1 MDENLSSYKNNYITT
16 LRDDIVSIISEKL
29 TPAAEKYGYSD
40 SPLEENVKW
49 KPKVLLLGN
58 YSSGKSTLVND
69 FLGGNIQRTGQAPT
83 DDTFT
88 VIAYKEAEDQ
98 SDEIRVIE
106 EREGRS
112 VLNDPEYPFV
122 GLKKHGDRFLAHFRL
137 KFVNSPFLK
146 QLVIIDTPGMLDSVT
161 ETDRGYNY
169 QDVIGELAQNSDL
182 VLLLFDPHKT
192 ATGNE
197 AHTSIRETLPKKCF
211 EDRILFVL
219 NRVDEC
225 TSLEDFLQVYGTL
238 CWNLSQMTGRK
249 DIPQIYFTY
258 SPHVANHDANS
269 ADSEKFFIQKIE
281 NQRELLKAAVLKAP
295 HYQLDHLADFL
306 DTHCERLHHLLE
318 VFIQYKKKM
327 NGNRNRFIFFMTA
340 FSILL
345 GLAAGGAGF
354 MNGLGDLVFTLTISA
369 GVAVGTIFI
378 GMLIVFP
385 YFRNRFHEELL
396 GNLDTLTKKKHQNRI
411 DSWNAVKQSVV
422 EYLTESRQNLSL
434 RKLRKE
440 FSMLQEVMEI
450 EMPEVRE
457 GLQQLNRIE

>member
-1 MDENLSSYKNNYITT
+1 MDESLISYKNNYIST

-29 TPAAEKYGYSD
+29 TPVAQKYGYSD

-69 FLGGNIQRTGQAPT
+69 LLGGTIQRTGQAPT
-83 DDTFT
+83 DDAFT

-98 SDEIRVIE
+98 PDRIRVVE

-146 QLVIIDTPGMLDSVT
+146 QLVIIDTPGMLDSIT

-197 AHTSIRETLPKKCF
+197 AHTSIRTTLPKKCF

-258 SPHVANHDANS
+258 SPHVTNHDANS
-269 ADSEKFFIQKIE
+269 VDSDKFFIRKIE
-281 NQRELLKAAVLKAP
+281 NQRELLKSAVLKAP
-295 HYQLDHLADFL
+295 HYQLDHLVDFL

-318 VFIQYKKKM
+318 VFIQYKKKT
-327 NGNRNRFIFFMTA
+327 NGNRGKFIFILTA
-340 FSILL
+340 VSILL
-345 GLAAGGAGF
+345 GLGAGGLGF
-354 MNGLGDLVFTLTISA
+354 MNGSNDPVFLSAISA
-369 GVAVGTIFI
+369 GTAFGSILM
-378 GMLIVFP
+378 GMLILFP
-385 YFRNRFHEELL
+385 YVRNKYHEKLL
-396 GNLDTLTKKKHQNRI
+396 GSIDSLTKKKHQNRI
-411 DSWNAVKQSVV
+411 DSWNSVKQPAV
-422 EYLTESRQNLSL
+422 EYLTESRQKLSL
-434 RKLRKE
+434 RKLKKE
-440 FSMLQEVMEI
+440 FSVLQEVMET
-450 EMPEVRE
+450 EMPEIRE
-457 GLQQLNRIE
+457 GLQQINRI

>member
-1 MDENLSSYKNNYITT
+1 MDESLTSYRNNYIST
-16 LRDDIVSIISEKL
+16 LRDDIVTIISEKL
-29 TPAAEKYGYSD
+29 TPVAQKYGYSD

-88 VIAYKEAEDQ
+88 VIAYKEAED
-98 SDEIRVIE
+98 DPERVRVIE

-146 QLVIIDTPGMLDSVT
+146 QLVIIDTPGMLDSIT

-197 AHTSIRETLPKKCF
+197 AHTSIRTTLPKKCF

-258 SPHVANHDANS
+258 SPHVAKHDTAS
-269 ADSEKFFIQKIE
+269 VDSDKFFIRKIE

-295 HYQLDHLADFL
+295 QYQLDHLVDFL
-306 DTHCERLHHLLE
+306 DTHSERIHHLLE
-318 VFIQYKKKM
+318 VFIQYKKRVNRRRSNFIFLLTAVGVLLGIGAGGVSLM
-327 NGNRNRFIFFMTA
+327 NGTDDLMVLSSVSAGT
-340 FSILL
+340 
-345 GLAAGGAGF
+345 AAGCIL
-354 MNGLGDLVFTLTISA
+354 M
-369 GVAVGTIFI
+369 
-378 GMLIVFP
+378 GMLMIFP
-385 YFRNRFHEELL
+385 YARNRFHETLL
-396 GNLDTLTKKKHQNRI
+396 AGLDTLTKKKYQSRI
-411 DSWNAVKQSVV
+411 DSWNSVKQVAV
-422 EYLTESRQNLSL
+422 EYLKEYRHKVSL
-434 RKLRKE
+434 RKLKKE
-440 FSMLQEVMEI
+440 FSMLQEVMET
-450 EMPEVRE
+450 EMPEIRE
-457 GLQQLNRIE
+457 GLQQINRI